1 MSNKDLKRW
10 MASMAMSKEEI
21 EKFLS
26 VPRIA
31 RMATI
36 NNGKPHVV
44 PVWYYYDGTS
54 INVTVTKDTRKA
66 KNLKKNP
73 NASIAIDVIEG
84 EPEDISFLNGKA
96 VIIEGVA
103 EMRDDIDGSFA
114 RRMYERYVG
123 KNALNTP
130 MVQFSINMPRQVLVI
145 RPMKIM
151 SWDISKLS
159 NREL

>member
-1 MSNKDLKRW
+1 MMKR
-10 MASMAMSKEEI
+10 AGEE
-21 EKFLS
+21 KLS
-26 VPRIA
+26 Q
-31 RMATI
+31 
-36 NNGKPHVV
+36 
-44 PVWYYYDGTS
+44 
-54 INVTVTKDTRKA
+54 
-66 KNLKKNP
+66 
-73 NASIAIDVIEG
+73 SIAIDVIEG

-103 EMRDDIDGSFA
+103 QMRDDIDGSFA

-123 KNALNTP
+123 KNALKTP

-151 SWDISKLS
+151 SWDISKIS

>member
-73 NASIAIDVIEG
+73 NVSIAIDVIEG

-123 KNALNTP
+123 NNALNTP

-145 RPMKIM
+145 RPTKIM
-151 SWDISKLS
+151 SWDISKVS

>member
-1 MSNKDLKRW
+1 

-145 RPMKIM
+145 RPTKIM

>member
-66 KNLKKNP
+66 KNLKK
-73 NASIAIDVIEG
+73 IQ
-84 EPEDISFLNGKA
+84 
-96 VIIEGVA
+96 
-103 EMRDDIDGSFA
+103 MRLL
-114 RRMYERYVG
+114 R
-123 KNALNTP
+123 
-130 MVQFSINMPRQVLVI
+130 
-145 RPMKIM
+145 
-151 SWDISKLS
+151 
-159 NREL
+159 

>member
-1 MSNKDLKRW
+1 MSNKDLRRW

-73 NASIAIDVIEG
+73 NVSIAIDVIEG
-84 EPEDISFLNGKA
+84 EPEDISFLNGRA

-151 SWDISKLS
+151 SWDISKIS
-159 NREL
+159 NREP

>member
-73 NASIAIDVIEG
+73 NVSIAIDVIEG

-145 RPMKIM
+145 RPTKIM
-151 SWDISKLS
+151 SWDISKVS

>member
-145 RPMKIM
+145 RPTKIM